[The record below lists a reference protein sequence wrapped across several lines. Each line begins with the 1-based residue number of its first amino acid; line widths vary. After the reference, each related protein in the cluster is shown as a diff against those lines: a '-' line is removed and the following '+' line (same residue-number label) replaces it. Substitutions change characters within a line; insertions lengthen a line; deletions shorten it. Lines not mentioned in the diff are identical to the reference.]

1 MEIDPSALDRTAAYR
16 LLTTA
21 LVPRPVAWVGTRSS
35 AGVDNLAPFSYF
47 MGVSTTPLLVAF
59 SAARLR
65 DGARKH
71 TASNLLDTGVCTL
84 SIPEQADLDVMHA
97 SSAPWEGS
105 EFEALELARVDGVVV
120 AAPRPAQ
127 VRVAMEGRLHQHL
140 DLGQVDLF
148 LVEVVHFHV
157 DDALWTKGLVD
168 PHGFDP
174 VARLGGEFYAALGE
188 RHPRAPATIASR
200 PNALASRRTE

>member
-21 LVPRPVAWVGTRSS
+21 LVPRPVAWVGTRSA
-35 AGVDNLAPFSYF
+35 AGADNLAPFSYF

-71 TASNLLDTGVCTL
+71 TARNLLDTGVCTI

-97 SSAPWEGS
+97 SSAAWEGS
-105 EFEALELARVDGVVV
+105 EFDALDLPRAEGAVV
-120 AAPRPAQ
+120 AAPRP
-127 VRVAMEGRLHQHL
+127 VRTRVAMEGRLHQHL

-148 LVEVVHFHV
+148 LVEVLRFHV
-157 DDALWTKGLVD
+157 DDTLWKNGLVD
-168 PHGFDP
+168 PHAFDP
-174 VARLGGEFYAALGE
+174 VARLGGEFYASLGA
-188 RHPRAPATIASR
+188 RHPRAPATVPPDSPPSR
-200 PNALASRRTE
+200 KE